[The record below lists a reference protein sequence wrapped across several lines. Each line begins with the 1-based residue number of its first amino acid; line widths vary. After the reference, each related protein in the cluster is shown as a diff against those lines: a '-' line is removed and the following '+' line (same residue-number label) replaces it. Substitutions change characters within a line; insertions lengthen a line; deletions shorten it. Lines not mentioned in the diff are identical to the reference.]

1 MIKRILLWFMT
12 IIVVLV
18 AAIVLAFRFSPW
30 PSVAI
35 IQQAFS
41 RGAQASEA
49 ALEKHV
55 PSNII
60 TRRDVT
66 YGNGPDEKFDISYPE
81 GTNEPLPTIVWV
93 HGGGWVAGNKAGIA
107 NYLKVLAGHGYTTVG
122 VEYSHGFGVTYPKPV
137 EQVNAALG
145 HFVRNAAELN
155 IRPDAIVLAGD
166 SAGAQIAAQLA
177 IIMTDPSYA
186 GQMGISPSLKQDW
199 LAAIL
204 LLSGAYDIEQFDLK
218 GNPGW
223 FVRTVL
229 WAYSGTRNFMDD

>member
-1 MIKRILLWFMT
+1 M
-12 IIVVLV
+12 
-18 AAIVLAFRFSPW
+18 
-30 PSVAI
+30 
-35 IQQAFS
+35 
-41 RGAQASEA
+41 
-49 ALEKHV
+49 
-55 PSNII
+55 
-60 TRRDVT
+60 
-66 YGNGPDEKFDISYPE
+66 
-81 GTNEPLPTIVWV
+81 
-93 HGGGWVAGNKAGIA
+93 
-107 NYLKVLAGHGYTTVG
+107 LAGHGYTTVG

-145 HFVRNAAELN
+145 HLVRNAAELN

-229 WAYSGTRNFMDD
+229 WAYSGTRNFMND